1 MVAPDE
7 RLLDDQYALLF
18 NIRRSRRYHLWRVK
32 FYQRFNN
39 IRLIVFLISS
49 SSSYALIMTTS
60 GWDGILPYTSGVVVL
75 LAILEIVLK
84 MGRLETQHR
93 DLAKSFVLLEK
104 EIIRTQSS
112 LDRETLDWFES
123 EYLELESDE
132 PPPLSVLN
140 DLCYNEEVR
149 ARYPDQEWDGK
160 LIEVQWHRRILASIV
175 DLSPHAAKMRPIE
188 GSRNG

>member
-1 MVAPDE
+1 MGATDE
-7 RLLDDQYALLF
+7 QLLDDQYELLF

-39 IRLIVFLISS
+39 VRLILFLVSS

-60 GWDGILPYTSGVVVL
+60 GWDWLLPYTSVVVVL

-84 MGRLETQHR
+84 IGSLETQHR
-93 DLAKSFVLLEK
+93 DLAKSYVLLEK
-104 EIIRTQSS
+104 EIIRAQSR
-112 LDRETLDWFES
+112 LDRETMDRFES

-132 PPPLSVLN
+132 PPPLSALN

-149 ARYPDQEWDGK
+149 ARYPDHEWSGK
-160 LIEVQWHRRILASIV
+160 LIEIQWYRRMLASIL

-188 GSRNG
+188 GGRHG